1 MQKHS
6 AVECSARITMNI
18 CLETHW
24 VYGQKGS
31 KTKERVLLNYTAV
44 LADSW
49 NDRKLVEALD

>member
-1 MQKHS
+1 
-6 AVECSARITMNI
+6 MNI

-31 KTKERVLLNYTAV
+31 KTKERVLLNYTAA